1 MGDVDF
7 TSFLTFLESGELP
20 TVTAAAEPKTPAAQA
35 PIEESTFGAAAKEE
49 WLKPPPGPPLHGFS
63 ALQPSGSNSTHVVT
77 MDHSLGPSL
86 LDAGRTSRGSSRL
99 YVSFDGIFDS
109 RQCFHRLC
117 LGALAS
123 DSDALYPSVMKCL
136 GFIPRTTCRDLWHNP
151 GTTLA
156 HTARNSYKKAG
167 PSRPLW
173 RKRETTVHEHIV
185 QYTTVDADGVVQELI
200 ETEKTQNEVIH
211 LECKD
216 TGEFAHRESSQY
228 EQVETFNSEIVAAE
242 RGNEE
247 YLHLKSKD
255 DEYEHLES
263 NMPKTKMQQRAEEE
277 AAAAAMAEAEAQA
290 AAAAAG
296 LGEEGHFEGQFE
308 GQPWLPEQQEGD
320 GPQPPCMG
328 SPGAQEHGEG
338 FGGGWWSAQ
347 RAEPEPRGMETDSEK
362 EAEDLPNPEPY
373 MASPMSGS
381 PPDEKPESA

>member
-1 MGDVDF
+1 MVLYVVSF
-7 TSFLTFLESGELP
+7 T
-20 TVTAAAEPKTPAAQA
+20 
-35 PIEESTFGAAAKEE
+35 I
-49 WLKPPPGPPLHGFS
+49 S
-63 ALQPSGSNSTHVVT
+63 AIS
-77 MDHSLGPSL
+77 
-86 LDAGRTSRGSSRL
+86 SSR
-99 YVSFDGIFDS
+99 YF
-109 RQCFHRLC
+109 FHLLC
-117 LGALAS
+117 LDALAS
-123 DSDALYPSVMKCL
+123 DSDAVYPNVMKCL

-296 LGEEGHFEGQFE
+296 LGEEGQFE
-308 GQPWLPEQQEGD
+308 GQAWLQEQQEGD
-320 GPQPPCMG
+320 GARPPWG
-328 SPGAQEHGEG
+328 WSPGMQEPDNGEG
-338 FGGGWWSAQ
+338 FGGAWWSAQ
-347 RAEPEPRGMETDSEK
+347 QAEPEARGIGGEKAEEETG
-362 EAEDLPNPEPY
+362 DLPNPEAN
-373 MASPMSGS
+373 MESPMSG
-381 PPDEKPESA
+381 PPPEEKPEGA